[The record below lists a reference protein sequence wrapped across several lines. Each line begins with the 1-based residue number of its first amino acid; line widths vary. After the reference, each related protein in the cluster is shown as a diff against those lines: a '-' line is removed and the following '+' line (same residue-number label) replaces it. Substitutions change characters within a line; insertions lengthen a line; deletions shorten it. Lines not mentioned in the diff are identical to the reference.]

1 MDSTDLQSQPATPP
15 TSPAPQGNSGL
26 RSAALL
32 LLGVACALAVIG
44 VFSRNEKS
52 SPNNNAADAAPETE
66 KVISASTNAAGAR
79 LNVASEPPG
88 ASVLV
93 NGRLAGSTPLTL
105 DGLTPGT
112 YGVRLEKSGCKP
124 ISRQLTLD
132 HDSNLNEKMEPL
144 PTGAL
149 TVDVK
154 PVGAEVL
161 LDGELIGQ
169 SPMTVDHIA
178 AGTYELLI
186 RKTNFDPYSVHI
198 EISPGEP
205 LAFSDFEL
213 KDKVLTMMEGLV
225 KAEPQ
230 RLAHYIDLGHYLFVN
245 DKLDE
250 SVDVFTQGLEVMQ
263 TPLDFNGAGYS
274 GKEHMAAQEVE
285 VEQRLRKEDESRF
298 LKELEKH
305 RNWPRKDIRV
315 FRQKLDQAQE
325 LVSRKSI
332 GSWTWAETAGRMAIR
347 SRNFDKAIQIYKDH
361 IAAAPTSPDLPL
373 AYVALLEV
381 HLMDRDVASAR
392 EVFDKFMKLFG
403 TNDSALRACGSAM
416 VSYQERM
423 PARGRTQLLE
433 MADMALQ
440 KAVELTKD
448 PLLKSQCQYDLA
460 VVLTSEGKAKDA
472 VPLFEKAV
480 ASAGEPVVT
489 EERQLRLADALRKAS
504 RLDEA
509 RDLYNKLTSSERAAT
524 RESAKTGL
532 IYIDADKAKQKI
544 KQ

>member
-1 MDSTDLQSQPATPP
+1 MDSNDLQTQPASPP
-15 TSPAPQGNSGL
+15 TSPAPQNNTGFRN
-26 RSAALL
+26 AALL
-32 LLGVACALAVIG
+32 LLGVACALGVIG
-44 VFSRNEKS
+44 LFSRNEKV
-52 SPNNNAADAAPETE
+52 NEAANTQPDNDR
-66 KVISASTNAAGAR
+66 VISASANASGSR
-79 LNVASEPPG
+79 LNVTSEPPG

-93 NGRLAGSTPLTL
+93 NGRLAGSTPLAL
-105 DGLTPGT
+105 EGLAPGT

-124 ISRQLTLD
+124 ISKSLALD
-132 HDSNLNEKMEPL
+132 RDVNLNEKMEPL

-161 LDGELIGQ
+161 LDGELIGH
-169 SPMTVDHIA
+169 SPLTVDHIA

-225 KAEPQ
+225 KSEPQ
-230 RLAHYIDLGHYLFVN
+230 RLGHYIDLGHYLFVN

-250 SVDVFTQGLEVMQ
+250 SVDVFTQGMEVMQ

-274 GKEHMAAQEVE
+274 GKDHMAAQEVE

-325 LVSRKSI
+325 LVSRKSV
-332 GSWTWAETAGRMAIR
+332 GSWTWAETAARMSIR
-347 SRNFDKAIQIYKDH
+347 SRNFDKAIQTLNDH

-373 AYVALLEV
+373 AYVMLLEV
-381 HLMDRDVASAR
+381 HLMDRDVTKAR

-403 TNDSALRACGSAM
+403 ANDTALRACGSAM

-423 PARGRTQLLE
+423 PQRGKAQLLE
-433 MADMALQ
+433 MADQALQ

-448 PLLKSQCQYDLA
+448 PVLKSQCQYDLA
-460 VVLTSEGKAKDA
+460 VVMTSEGKAKEA
-472 VPLFEKAV
+472 VPLFEKAL
-480 ASAGEPVVT
+480 AAAAADPLIH
-489 EERQLRLADALRKAS
+489 EERSLRLADALRKS
-504 RLDEA
+504 GRLDEA
-509 RDLYNKLTSSERAAT
+509 RELFNKLTSSERAAT